1 MDPTKSSTPPPV
13 MGAPVG
19 FPPGAYPPPP
29 PAGAAAAAYA
39 QQLYAPP
46 AAAAAAAGIPRPAAG
61 VPATDPLAYYY
72 GIKKEKVHRWSLNL
86 SSSYKII
93 PQPQNQISGVSQ
105 HPKPFTLGSSVVLT
119 LVLSDVAAESAW
131 APPIRMPR
139 ATLSLLPLLSL
150 PLSLARF
157 SPLPGQPAGRKVA
170 GARRERRRPDGWRQA
185 TRRRRRRGSRPVGEE
200 AGDRG
205 RRPCGPPPGT
215 SPRPPSSGRSR
226 TSSSTA
232 TPSCSSPSCCCRT
245 GHNSG
250 KKFWEFPLFAGG
262 CASGHRS
269 VLIQNSDVA
278 YLCNQMMLKLR
289 DFYDPSKV
297 QKGALLCFF
306 SSIFQHKHKHNK
318 STMAVVG
325 DGGAV
330 AVIERRR
337 LGLFWTGEGRH
348 G

>member
-1 MDPTKSSTPPPV
+1 AV
-13 MGAPVG
+13 R
-19 FPPGAYPPPP
+19 
-29 PAGAAAAAYA
+29 AAARDISTAAVVWA
-39 QQLYAPP
+39 LTHVVQHGDTILL
-46 AAAAAAAGIPRPAAG
+46 
-61 VPATDPLAYYY
+61 LA
-72 GIKKEKVHRWSLNL
+72 V
-86 SSSYKII
+86 
-93 PQPQNQISGVSQ
+93 
-105 HPKPFTLGSSVVLT
+105 
-119 LVLSDVAAESAW
+119 
-131 APPIRMPR
+131 M
-139 ATLSLLPLLSL
+139 LLPH
-150 PLSLARF
+150 R
-157 SPLPGQPAGRKVA
+157 
-170 GARRERRRPDGWRQA
+170 
-185 TRRRRRRGSRPVGEE
+185 
-200 AGDRG
+200 
-205 RRPCGPPPGT
+205 
-215 SPRPPSSGRSR
+215 
-226 TSSSTA
+226 
-232 TPSCSSPSCCCRT
+232 
-245 GHNSG
+245 SG

-337 LGLFWTGEGRH
+337 LGLFWTGEGRR

>member
-1 MDPTKSSTPPPV
+1 MQFSFCYCF
-13 MGAPVG
+13 VG
-19 FPPGAYPPPP
+19 H
-29 PAGAAAAAYA
+29 
-39 QQLYAPP
+39 
-46 AAAAAAAGIPRPAAG
+46 
-61 VPATDPLAYYY
+61 
-72 GIKKEKVHRWSLNL
+72 KE
-86 SSSYKII
+86 
-93 PQPQNQISGVSQ
+93 
-105 HPKPFTLGSSVVLT
+105 
-119 LVLSDVAAESAW
+119 
-131 APPIRMPR
+131 
-139 ATLSLLPLLSL
+139 
-150 PLSLARF
+150 
-157 SPLPGQPAGRKVA
+157 
-170 GARRERRRPDGWRQA
+170 
-185 TRRRRRRGSRPVGEE
+185 
-200 AGDRG
+200 
-205 RRPCGPPPGT
+205 
-215 SPRPPSSGRSR
+215 
-226 TSSSTA
+226 
-232 TPSCSSPSCCCRT
+232 
-245 GHNSG
+245 G

-337 LGLFWTGEGRH
+337 LGLFWTGEGRR